1 MAPQIIYLSLVFIG
15 LLLAANQHGKE
26 RTPHNFWITLFAT
39 VTTLFLMYWGG
50 FFDVLLSVYSL

>member
-15 LLLAANQHGKE
+15 LLIAANQHGKE
-26 RTPHNFWITLFAT
+26 RTPHNFWVTLVAT

-50 FFDVLLSVYSL
+50 FFDVLLSV